1 MATRNRFCDR
11 CGAVIPSTE
20 SRYCPSCGSEVASSG
35 DMPAPTVQP
44 PVRPPSER
52 PAQTPPGPIP
62 IDPRTRGSL
71 RAWFDAMPNTWKTIG
86 TAVLILGVFLVIGL
100 ISSLTSSSGSS
111 SSIEQDPESQAC
123 LQAKGLRDSLPP
135 EAKEYAPLQYYE
147 ADRWVRMNCDK

>member
-35 DMPAPTVQP
+35 DMPAPTVA
-44 PVRPPSER
+44 RPPSER

-62 IDPRTRGSL
+62 IDPRTRGL
-71 RAWFDAMPNTWKTIG
+71 LKTLYHGNPRKMQLVGIFG
-86 TAVLILGVFLVIGL
+86 LVLGILLVIGL
-100 ISSLTSSSGSS
+100 ISSSGSS
-111 SSIEQDPESQAC
+111 SSIEQDLESQAC

>member
-1 MATRNRFCDR
+1 MAATNRFCDR

-35 DMPAPTVQP
+35 NIPSPTVQP
-44 PVRPPSER
+44 PVRPQSER

-62 IDPRTRGSL
+62 VDPRTRGL
-71 RAWFDAMPNTWKTIG
+71 LKTPYHGNPSKMQLVGIF
-86 TAVLILGVFLVIGL
+86 ALVLGSVLLIGL
-100 ISSLTSSSGSS
+100 ISSWGSS
-111 SSIEQDPESQAC
+111 SSIEQDLESQAC

-147 ADRWVRMNCDK
+147 ADRWVQMNCDK